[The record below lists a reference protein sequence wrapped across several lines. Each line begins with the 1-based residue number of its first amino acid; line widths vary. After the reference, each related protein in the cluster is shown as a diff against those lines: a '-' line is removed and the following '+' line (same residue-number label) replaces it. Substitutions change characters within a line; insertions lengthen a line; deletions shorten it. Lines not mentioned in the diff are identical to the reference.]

1 MPQPELNSDPVD
13 TRKQRRRGKTKG
25 RVVDLNALLEVQ
37 NLLGDESRARDLL
50 IEHLHLIQDHYG
62 HQSAAHLRA
71 LAEEQATLDDIRQG
85 LKDLDAGRGRPLEGV
100 DADLRKKH
108 NIPQDA

>member
-1 MPQPELNSDPVD
+1 MAQLPP
-13 TRKQRRRGKTKG
+13 
-25 RVVDLNALLEVQ
+25 DLEEQVKHYLAIGQYRTEEDVL
-37 NLLGDESRARDLL
+37 RD
-50 IEHLHLIQDHYG
+50 
-62 HQSAAHLRA
+62 ALRA

-85 LKDLDAGRGRPLEGV
+85 LEDLDADRGRPLEDV